1 MLYQTN
7 QTQNRQRQS
16 GFTLLEMMI
25 VIAILG
31 VIAAFAIPNYN
42 NYLRKA
48 HRTDMMSKLQEMAS
62 KVESQKLAQGS
73 YSNITVTS
81 ILGSGVAANGVKKFP
96 ENANAFY
103 NVKIVDNT
111 NNQTIMTNFTSGNWE
126 IIAEPVDG
134 TILRDDS
141 KPMNDGNLKISFN
154 GTKCHKTTCGMDDAW
169 RK

>member
-1 MLYQTN
+1 MLHQMN

-42 NYLRKA
+42 NYVKKA
-48 HRTDMMSKLQEMAS
+48 RRTDMMSKLQEMAS
-62 KVESQKLAQGS
+62 KIEAQKLAQGS

-81 ILGSGVAANGVKKFP
+81 ILGSGVDASGVKKFP
-96 ENANAFY
+96 EGDTPYYTVRITDGF
-103 NVKIVDNT
+103 NVVK
-111 NNQTIMTNFTSGNWE
+111 TNFPSGSKGNWV
-126 IIAEPVDG
+126 ITATPISGTLMDG
-134 TILRDDS
+134 
-141 KPMNDGNLKISFN
+141 DGFLSIVFN
-154 GTKCHKTTCGMDDAW
+154 GNKCHVSVCGKDDAW